1 MRDGATKRRAG
12 RIASWAA
19 LVLVTVLVA
28 LVALPAA
35 LGMRRY
41 VIVSGSMTGTYDRGS
56 LVFDEVVPT
65 AGLRAGDVITYRPP
79 PEAGVNHVITHRIAS
94 IRTVEGMRVFR
105 TKGDANA
112 AKDPWSFQLTNARQ
126 ARVRWSLPYAGFAFA
141 ALGDP
146 KLRIWLLGV
155 PAGLIALGSLAALWR
170 RLGDEAAARAA
181 DGRARA

>member
-1 MRDGATKRRAG
+1 M
-12 RIASWAA
+12 
-19 LVLVTVLVA
+19 TVLVA

-65 AGLRAGDVITYRPP
+65 AGLRAGDVITYKPP
-79 PEAGVNHVITHRIAS
+79 PNAGSTTSSPTGSPRSGPSRACACS
-94 IRTVEGMRVFR
+94 APRATPMRRRTRGPSSS
-105 TKGDANA
+105 TG
-112 AKDPWSFQLTNARQ
+112 ARQ

-155 PAGLIALGSLAALWR
+155 PAVLIALGSLAALWR

>member
-1 MRDGATKRRAG
+1 
-12 RIASWAA
+12 
-19 LVLVTVLVA
+19 
-28 LVALPAA
+28 
-35 LGMRRY
+35 
-41 VIVSGSMTGTYDRGS
+41 
-56 LVFDEVVPT
+56 
-65 AGLRAGDVITYRPP
+65 
-79 PEAGVNHVITHRIAS
+79 
-94 IRTVEGMRVFR
+94 MRVFR

-112 AKDPWSFQLTNARQ
+112 AADPWTFQLTGARQ

-155 PAGLIALGSLAALWR
+155 PAVLIALGSLAALWR